1 MKTEPKSEA
10 PFITNV
16 SMKGPCLLR
25 GEGGLIAGPHEKDF
39 MAVQIQLVLIGS
51 CEYTASV
58 APAQPA
64 AACFLSCLG
73 PPLLQAQ
80 LLRELEHRVT
90 QDTVTR
96 QQLDIIKTSG
106 METLL
111 KDVEQ
116 KEQKLQLLTE
126 EAERAS
132 KRGQLQQQKMDRDL
146 KQVRAAGP
154 HPNGLPPWNV
164 RFLGLFAPVT
174 AFSLLCRFPF
184 PGQGSLYATL
194 GQLLRQD
201 CCRLR
206 VPVSWG
212 HVYL

>member
-1 MKTEPKSEA
+1 
-10 PFITNV
+10 
-16 SMKGPCLLR
+16 
-25 GEGGLIAGPHEKDF
+25 
-39 MAVQIQLVLIGS
+39 MAMQIQLVLNGS
-51 CEYTASV
+51 CEYLASV

-90 QDTVTR
+90 QDAVTR

-132 KRGQLQQQKMDRDL
+132 KRGQLQQKKMDRDL

-164 RFLGLFAPVT
+164 CFLGLSAPLA
-174 AFSLLCRFPF
+174 AFSLLCRFPDKVLCVPPWSNCLGKTVAGSESWC
-184 PGQGSLYATL
+184 PGDMFTSELGSSREL
-194 GQLLRQD
+194 
-201 CCRLR
+201 
-206 VPVSWG
+206 
-212 HVYL
+212 